1 MIRFDA
7 AAVAL
12 KATPV
17 EVRPDGFRIY
27 HGTAAFGD
35 IVQQY
40 PDLVPPRAEF
50 RPKDEA
56 LSDATIKS
64 ARGVLLTF
72 EHPSPRNTP
81 SGLLA
86 PETAKDH
93 FEGAVLNA
101 WAEDDKFRV
110 EILVA
115 TPEVQREIES
125 GMVDLSLGYT
135 QDLDPTPGSF
145 AGQRYDGIQRNIR
158 VNHLAVVRSAR
169 AVRPDGSRARL
180 DSEGAGELPYPVTKD
195 AGSTMDE
202 KTLPRTDAPGLS
214 QEAMD
219 VISKFAEGDKKIL
232 MDLLGNKPVIA
243 PEDEAAEQAADVEQ
257 DKAMI
262 APLEAKLADHE
273 SRLAKLEEMISAVQD
288 SKARSDA
295 APTVVTPIV
304 DVDAVL
310 ARAEK
315 TAQARFDASAKFVSA
330 VTSSGHKAAT
340 VEDAA
345 TVMLT
350 VIKEHLPGLHAS
362 ATADVKAAR
371 FDSLTA
377 TFKEA
382 DRLRGE
388 KLVQDSASALFNPKP
403 TPAVEIPL
411 IRI

>member
-50 RPKDEA
+50 RPKEEA

-158 VNHLAVVRSAR
+158 VNHLAVVRNAR

-180 DSEGAGELPYPVTKD
+180 DSEGAGQLPYPVIKD

-202 KTLPRTDAPGLS
+202 KTLPRTDAHGIS

-219 VISKFAEGDKKIL
+219 VISKFGDADKKII
-232 MDLLGNKPVIA
+232 MGLLGAKPPA
-243 PEDEAAEQAADVEQ
+243 PEDEAAEQAADLEQ

-262 APLEAKLADHE
+262 APLEQKVADLE
-273 SRLAKLEEMISAVQD
+273 SRLAKCEEFMQGSMQD

-315 TAQARFDASAKFVSA
+315 SAQARFDASAKFVSA
-330 VTSSGHKAAT
+330 VTSCGHKAAT

-362 ATADVKAAR
+362 ATADVKNAR